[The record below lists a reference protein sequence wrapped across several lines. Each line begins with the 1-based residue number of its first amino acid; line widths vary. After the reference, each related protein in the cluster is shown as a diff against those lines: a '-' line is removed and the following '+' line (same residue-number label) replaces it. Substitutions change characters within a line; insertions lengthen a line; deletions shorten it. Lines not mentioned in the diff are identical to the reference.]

1 MITWKLTTYETKIDV
16 YECSVT
22 LRGTFWWAKVG
33 RRIVG
38 GYVDAK
44 CAMEACEAVATGK
57 VYLNKAKTLRGWV
70 A

>member
-1 MITWKLTTYETKIDV
+1 MSDLWPHQTQILADIRQA
-16 YECSVT
+16 
-22 LRGTFWWAKVG
+22 LAKPERSCVA
-33 RRIVG
+33 
-38 GYVDAK
+38 AK